1 MNQQAPPQT
10 PLPAA
15 VLWDLDGTLVDTE
28 PSWIAAEHRLV
39 RQHGHG
45 RWTDEL
51 GHGMIGFDLRDSARY
66 IQRHGGVGM
75 AVDDIVRWLVDA
87 VVADVR
93 RQTPWRPG
101 ALTLLAE
108 LRQAQVPCALVTMS
122 WRPLAAAVV
131 DKLPPGTFA
140 AVVTGDSVDRGKP
153 HPDPY
158 QVAART
164 LWVEPWQCVAIEDSP
179 TGIASA
185 MAAGCRTVAVPNL
198 APVAPRPG
206 LTIVRSLTD
215 VNLAFLDGL
224 FTRSRSGSRATSTAE
239 LPVVTV
245 AGHSFSRRQLLIG
258 GAAAAVVAGAG
269 VWLLGGD
276 EEPPPPPDIPIAAWV
291 PFWQLDS
298 ATSSLRAN
306 SRMLT
311 TVSPFWYEVNE
322 AGGTG
327 LIAMNGQAN
336 ADKAKTFV
344 DLARSRKL
352 KVVPSIVD
360 QLPAGA
366 MAAVLADGTK
376 RSAHVD
382 AIVEFVTGNGF
393 DGVDID
399 YEKFAFSD
407 GRSTWATTKPLFSRF
422 IAELGDRLHRAGRV
436 VTVAIPTI
444 EGDGGDS
451 DPGYWVYDYR
461 ELAKHVDQI
470 RIMAYDK
477 SFDTPGPVAPLPWVR
492 DAVRAAKRA
501 SGQPAKLALGVP
513 LYGYSWV
520 TNLTGSCPSGTS
532 TGRISITQR
541 GLADLAKRR
550 DATPVHDEDVGEST
564 FSYTAGFP
572 ADNPTCHQQ
581 REVHIVT
588 AAGAR
593 ARIDLARKERLGGV
607 SLWALGFDGGELWDE
622 VHDLARQAASSV
634 PPTT

>member
-1 MNQQAPPQT
+1 MNRPAPGAATKT

-39 RQHGHG
+39 AQHGNG

-51 GHGMIGFDLRDSARY
+51 GHGIIGFDLRDSARY
-66 IQRHGGVGM
+66 IQRNGGVNM
-75 AVDDIVRWLVDA
+75 AVDDIVGWLLNA
-87 VVADVR
+87 VVAEVR
-93 RQTPWRPG
+93 RETPWRPG
-101 ALTLLAE
+101 ALTLLNE
-108 LRQAQVPCALVTMS
+108 LRKAQVPCALVTMS

-131 DKLPPGTFA
+131 GKLPPGTFA
-140 AVVTGDSVDRGKP
+140 TIVTGDNVDRGKP

-158 QVAART
+158 QTAARK

-179 TGIASA
+179 TGIKSA
-185 MAAGCRTVAVPNL
+185 MAAGCRTIAVPNI
-198 APVAPRPG
+198 APIERQPG
-206 LTIVRSLTD
+206 LTVVRSLTD

-224 FTRSRSGSRATSTAE
+224 FTKPQPKSPAVTIAGRS
-239 LPVVTV
+239 
-245 AGHSFSRRQLLIG
+245 FNRRQLLIG
-258 GAAAAVVAGAG
+258 GAATAAVVAAG
-269 VWLLGGD
+269 TWLLGGD
-276 EEPPPPPDIPIAAWV
+276 EEPPPPPDIPLAAWV
-291 PFWQLDS
+291 PYWQLDS
-298 ATSSLRAN
+298 ATTSLRAN

-311 TVSPFWYEVNE
+311 SVSPFWFEVTE
-322 AGGTG
+322 AGGPN
-327 LIAMNGQAN
+327 LITANRQAN
-336 ADKAKTFV
+336 AQKADSFIA
-344 DLARSRKL
+344 LARQRKL
-352 KVVPSIVD
+352 KVLPSIID
-360 QLPAGA
+360 QTPAGT
-366 MAAVLADGTK
+366 MAAVLADSVK
-376 RSAHVD
+376 RTAHVQ
-382 AIVEFVTGNGF
+382 AVVEFARTGGY
-393 DGVDID
+393 DGIDID

-407 GRSTWATTKPLFSRF
+407 GRSTWPVTRPLFSAF
-422 IAELGDRLHRAGRV
+422 IAELAARLHADGRQL
-436 VTVAIPTI
+436 TVAIPTI
-444 EGDGGDS
+444 EGNGGDS

-461 ELAKHVDQI
+461 ELAKHADQI

-477 SFDTPGPVAPLPWVR
+477 SFDRPGPVSPLPWVK
-492 DAVRAAKRA
+492 DAVRAAKRV

-520 TNLTGSCPSGTS
+520 TNVTGSCPQGTS
-532 TGRISITQR
+532 TGRVSITQR

-550 DATPVHDEDVGEST
+550 DATPVHDEDVGESS

-572 ADNPTCHQQ
+572 SDQPTCHQQ

-634 PPTT
+634 PPTNP